1 VVRLGTTPMLVRRG
15 TPTHPLEAIFRA
27 SNRLRLPARVLV
39 LLESTN
45 SVLMLL
51 LTVLILLSICYILIK
66 FLQLYYLILELRI
79 HSFLL
84 AMLIQMSYHFKLCK
98 NP

>member
-1 VVRLGTTPMLVRRG
+1 MSM
-15 TPTHPLEAIFRA
+15 A
-27 SNRLRLPARVLV
+27 SNRLQLPARDSA
-39 LLESTN
+39 LLESTK

-51 LTVLILLSICYILIK
+51 LMVQILLPVHFILIQ

-79 HSFLL
+79 RSFML
-84 AMLIQMSYHFKLCK
+84 AMSTQMSYHFKICK